1 MTYRLRRWRHCLG
14 PVLGYLLLLVA
25 GFVVYHRISLGVP
38 RMAGEAHQHAG
49 VLIDLERRLGI
60 LIEPRMQFF
69 ALHHADFPVLGSWLS
84 GAAVRNDMKLIYSG
98 GQIPWLGS
106 LLLWLLLFRP
116 GVFRR
121 ICLLAIVGS
130 LIGLLIAAV
139 YPVAPP
145 RFAMAGPP
153 YHMQDVSSLISSEKD
168 LVRFG
173 GFDPYASMPS
183 LHVLWAL
190 ITAAG
195 LFQSTQR
202 WGLRLLTFI
211 FPAGIVGSVII
222 TGNHYVL
229 DCLGAAVLFGACL
242 ACHAGYRRF
251 VHASG
256 STADST
262 PRPVHDRRTAP
273 DLRALD
279 FPILFCAVAG
289 MLLLPTSD
297 TLPRILGLL
306 LLAVGALAP
315 PFALRRISGGASLRA
330 SSPTAEWLAGYLIVL
345 GATTLGASDPTWRIV
360 GSMIWAVAGLLP
372 LLSRYDPVSPWLL
385 HMPDRMARPIF
396 AMAPPLPS
404 PEPAG
409 NVMLGERQEG
419 ANHLEGNR
427 TA

>member
-1 MTYRLRRWRHCLG
+1 M
-14 PVLGYLLLLVA
+14 LVA

-38 RMAGEAHQHAG
+38 RIAGEAHQHAAA
-49 VLIDLERRLGI
+49 LIDLEGRLGI
-60 LIEPRMQFF
+60 LVEPRLQFL

-84 GAAVRNDMKLIYSG
+84 GAAVRNDVKLIYSG

-130 LIGLLIAAV
+130 LIGLLIASV

-145 RFAMAGPP
+145 RFAMAGAP
-153 YHMQDVSSLISSEKD
+153 YHVVDVSTMISSEKA

-211 FPAGIVGSVII
+211 FPAGIVASVII
-222 TGNHYVL
+222 TGNHYLL

-242 ACHAGYRRF
+242 ACHAGYCRL

-256 STADST
+256 SGAN
-262 PRPVHDRRTAP
+262 PAQRHAPERRTAP

-289 MLLLPTSD
+289 MLLLPTAD
-297 TLPRILGLL
+297 TLPRLLGLL
-306 LLAVGALAP
+306 LLAAGALAP
-315 PFALRRISGGASLRA
+315 PVALRRVSGGTPLRA
-330 SSPTAEWLAGYLIVL
+330 SSPTVEWLAGYLLVL

-360 GSMIWAVAGLLP
+360 GSMIWTVAGLLP
-372 LLSRYDPVSPWLL
+372 LLSRYSPLSVWPFG
-385 HMPDRMARPIF
+385 MPNRMGRPIF
-396 AMAPPLPS
+396 ALAPPRLS

-409 NVMLGERQEG
+409 SVLPGDRQEAASQLG
-419 ANHLEGNR
+419 GNR